1 MEKENFV
8 LNIRNEDIIFGKTG
22 EIDLLFLLFIDV

>member
-8 LNIRNEDIIFGKTG
+8 LNIKNRDTIFGKTG